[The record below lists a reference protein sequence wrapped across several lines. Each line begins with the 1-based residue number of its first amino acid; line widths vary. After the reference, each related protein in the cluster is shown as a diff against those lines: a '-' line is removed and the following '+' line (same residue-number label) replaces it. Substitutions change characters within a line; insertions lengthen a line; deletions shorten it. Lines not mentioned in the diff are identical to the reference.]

1 MAREPA
7 LPPPPIDDGHEET
20 VEEVKAKMA
29 AAQAQMDEGLAAT
42 DRRVA
47 DMSSENSG
55 SMPNFS
61 ALADLHGTISH
72 MGSMRKSKQL

>member
-29 AAQAQMDEGLAAT
+29 AAQAQMDQGLADT
-42 DRRVA
+42 DNRVA
-47 DMSSENSG
+47 
-55 SMPNFS
+55 
-61 ALADLHGTISH
+61 
-72 MGSMRKSKQL
+72 